1 MKKKKSKDQI
11 IKELRAEVKFEKLR
25 VTRMYALGHN
35 AGREAAVNAMRTALD
50 LGPTDYLGKE
60 ST

>member
-11 IKELRAEVKFEKLR
+11 IKELRAQVKFERLR
-25 VTRMYALGHN
+25 FDRLSAISYN

-60 ST
+60 NT